1 MWYWYITGITTTL
14 TFVSFIINYMLIT
27 GFMNVTV
34 RKPQKEQLSVVYN
47 WEDYID
53 KDSRLL

>member
-14 TFVSFIINYMLIT
+14 TFVSFVINYMLIT

-34 RKPQKEQLSVVYN
+34 RNPQKEQLAVIYN
-47 WEDYID
+47 WEDHT
-53 KDSRLL
+53 SPTSNVL

>member
-1 MWYWYITGITTTL
+1 
-14 TFVSFIINYMLIT
+14 MLIT